1 MVEKTC
7 SNMYKDQLVNIK
19 NVQRN
24 KALLWGCSQ
33 NWRVGNK
40 SLGFHRYYKGIL
52 PSDYYFQ
59 IETHSLICFYFTF

>member
-7 SNMYKDQLVNIK
+7 LNMYKDQLVNIK